1 MSTLSQSRNGPAFVQ
16 LREAHP
22 GPAHARAGGS
32 EPARESPHRIG
43 PRRPLVVVAVAVV
56 MSLVVFAVWRL
67 FLAPSAV
74 APDVIAVSGRIEGDD
89 SAVAAKGS
97 GRIREI
103 TVREGDRV
111 EAGQVIAVLDDEQG
125 RASVDQA
132 RADAEGRVNEAEGR
146 LAAAAVE
153 QALSKTSLA
162 ELLRGVG

>member
-1 MSTLSQSRNGPAFVQ
+1 MSTLNQSRNGPATVQ

-89 SAVAAKGS
+89 SAVATKTS

-103 TVREGDRV
+103 TVRGGDHV
-111 EAGQVIAVLDDEQG
+111 EAGQGVAVLAEEQG
-125 RASVDQA
+125 RARGGPATPPLPAAQA
-132 RADAEGRVNEAEGR
+132 RAR
-146 LAAAAVE
+146 LAPHPSA
-153 QALSKTSLA
+153 
-162 ELLRGVG
+162 

>member
-1 MSTLSQSRNGPAFVQ
+1 MSTLNQSRNGPAFVQ

-56 MSLVVFAVWRL
+56 VGLVAFAVWRL
-67 FLAPSAV
+67 FLAPPAV
-74 APDVIAVSGRIEGDD
+74 APGVIAVIGRIEGDD

-111 EAGQVIAVLDDEQG
+111 EAGQGIGGLGAEPGQPWG
-125 RASVDQA
+125 AQAS
-132 RADAEGRVNEAEGR
+132 
-146 LAAAAVE
+146 AA
-153 QALSKTSLA
+153 
-162 ELLRGVG
+162 

>member
-1 MSTLSQSRNGPAFVQ
+1 MSTLNQSRNGPATVQ

-89 SAVAAKGS
+89 SAVATKTS

-111 EAGQVIAVLDDEQG
+111 EAGPVIAGACEAAG
-125 RASVDQA
+125 RA
-132 RADAEGRVNEAEGR
+132 REGP
-146 LAAAAVE
+146 AAAPVR
-153 QALSKTSLA
+153 Q
-162 ELLRGVG
+162 GVARRPL

>member
-1 MSTLSQSRNGPAFVQ
+1 MSTLNQSRNGPATVQ

-22 GPAHARAGGS
+22 GLAHARAGVS

-56 MSLVVFAVWRL
+56 VGLVAFAVWRL
-67 FLAPSAV
+67 FLAPPAV
-74 APDVIAVSGRIEGDD
+74 APGVIAVSGRIEGDD

-111 EAGQVIAVLDDEQG
+111 EAGEGVAGRADEQV
-125 RASVDQA
+125 RARDGPANAPVRQAQA
-132 RADAEGRVNEAEGR
+132 RARPAQRPI
-146 LAAAAVE
+146 
-153 QALSKTSLA
+153 AL
-162 ELLRGVG
+162 

>member
-1 MSTLSQSRNGPAFVQ
+1 MSTLNQSRNGPAFVQ

-74 APDVIAVSGRIEGDD
+74 PPDVIAVSGRIEGDD
-89 SAVAAKGS
+89 SAVDPSAHRNHVWRNC
-97 GRIREI
+97 GRSKEETPNGKHDEAHDYRHRDDHERPPGPDP
-103 TVREGDRV
+103 VR
-111 EAGQVIAVLDDEQG
+111 
-125 RASVDQA
+125 
-132 RADAEGRVNEAEGR
+132 R
-146 LAAAAVE
+146 LARW
-153 QALSKTSLA
+153 L
-162 ELLRGVG
+162 